1 MFPSEMLILM
11 ASAAA
16 RDSSK
21 KLLANRMDVVDE
33 YIGYLYDSLVKRGYL
48 KRSSSGEYQLTSMG
62 NEVFFEFLHY
72 NRTRARDMIER
83 LQQLGIE
90 VSPEIDVLKE
100 GAEVKLG
107 K

>member
-21 KLLANRMDVVDE
+21 KLLANRMDVVGE

-48 KRSSSGEYQLTSMG
+48 KRSSSGEYQLTPMG
-62 NEVFFEFLHY
+62 KEVFFEFLHY
-72 NRTRARDMIER
+72 NRTRARDMIGR

-90 VSPEIDVLKE
+90 ASHEIDILKE
-100 GAEVKLG
+100 GTEVKLE